1 MGASVT
7 LRWRVSGV
15 ECEFLITGATG
26 QVCLRRD
33 GKIIASATVP
43 SAAAAYDWA
52 SKQTDMLGRE
62 SPRDRR
68 TGSD

>member
-15 ECEFLITGATG
+15 ECEFQKQGATG
-26 QVCLRRD
+26 QVFLRRD
-33 GKIIASATVP
+33 GKVIGSTTVP
-43 SAAAAYDWA
+43 SAVAAYEWA
-52 SKQTDMLGRE
+52 AKQADILGRE

>member
-15 ECEFLITGATG
+15 ECEFQKQGATG
-26 QVCLRRD
+26 RVCVRQD
-33 GKIIASATVP
+33 GKVIASATVP
-43 SAAAAYDWA
+43 SWAAAYDWA
-52 SKQTDMLGRE
+52 ATQADILGGE
-62 SPRDRR
+62 SGRDRR